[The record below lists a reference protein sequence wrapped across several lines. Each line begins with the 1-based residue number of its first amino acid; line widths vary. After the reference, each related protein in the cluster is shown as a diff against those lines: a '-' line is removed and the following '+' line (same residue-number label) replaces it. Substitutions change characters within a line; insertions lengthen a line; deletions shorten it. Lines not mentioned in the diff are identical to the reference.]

1 MAKILKIVSRLIGML
16 IEWIIVLVILFAF
29 AIRSS
34 QFQTFLGSIATDY
47 LSEELDTEMRI
58 GKIDIQFLDK
68 LLLKDVFVKDQYGDT
83 LASLDLIQ
91 VTVESINLSG
101 NAITLSNVQ
110 LHDGRVGI
118 SRDSITG
125 DYNYFFITDYFD
137 SGKKSTKKKEPIAL
151 TIKSLDI
158 ESVDISYDDNRKGY
172 SEYGM
177 DYDHLFFDE
186 VEMHAK
192 QFKVGDGTFA
202 FYLQHLSTTEKC
214 GFRLRRLISN
224 CFIDQDRGIFLTG
237 VKIQTPTT
245 TIYSHK
251 FNMKMSDLQGLQ
263 EFEDSVTFDAVI
275 DSSHVDLRDVAY
287 FATALEGMSDRIAVS
302 GELHRKVKNLAINDV
317 DLRFGSRSVV
327 RGDFYLPDFRKIK
340 GSAFQESVSY
350 ALVDLDDLTRLKLPK
365 DMGSGKIILDPMIAR
380 LGYVEIKRSDIRG
393 TTDRFVVQSK
403 VMTSALGS
411 VSVNNGVTFN
421 ALEKGG
427 YAFKRTMNSKYDVYV
442 DSFQLGKFIDNSL
455 FGKVTGAVFLS
466 GVVGQKDVIRIEELS
481 GDIQSLQF
489 NEYAYTNIDVANG
502 SLRNNVFAAKIDI
515 DDPHLKL
522 SYNGTI
528 DLRKDH
534 HYVFDVDIP
543 QADLGKLNW
552 TKDPNSKLST
562 TLTMDMHGSGLSTY
576 AGKIDIEQLNYQEK
590 NKTIEVP
597 SLVFDVKRLPQTDIF
612 TIKSNVADI
621 ELVGKINPNTIQ
633 GSLQN
638 CMAQLLPAYFEYREF
653 SKKKP
658 VQDHFELKVDVKE
671 AADFLAIFLPDV
683 SIAKGTEL
691 VGAFDGR
698 TGDQSLDIQ
707 SSELAYTEVDQEDT
721 TNTFKK
727 YLTDFSLVQT
737 KKNHQ
742 VTCQINASHAQ
753 WNDSIYVEEFDCEI
767 TGDSASLRTRLGWN
781 DKYPNPAEINFLTQ
795 FKRDSS
801 IRMLIKP
808 SFFTIK
814 KQMWE
819 IMNTAELVYASD
831 RVLIDHLVVER
842 DVQFLAING
851 VLSNDPKDVISIFA
865 NDLHIEEFIPLVD
878 PELDMAGRLNGT
890 VRLSTP
896 FTNIGIDGDLS
907 AKRVYINKQ
916 EIGDINLGG
925 NWNDEIDGFFL
936 QGNLNYLHQKTFDFG
951 GHFYPYRDE
960 ENLDF
965 RLNFREMDIQF
976 LNAFMDPDVLS
987 DIKGLVKGELT
998 VKGRTENPNINGRL
1012 SLQNGNVKVGL
1023 LGVNYKVTKGP
1034 IRFDGDN
1041 SGIYAELPVKDEEG
1055 NDAYIFAQAFH
1066 TNFENWN
1073 MDLDFVFD
1081 ERVRKFGA
1089 PQNRLLVLNT
1099 KYKPGDVYYGKAYA
1113 TGSANINIQ
1122 ENLTSI
1128 TVTARTERGTKVDL
1142 PMYGSGELSEFD
1154 FISFDQDTLKNS
1166 TSKVNLTGIDLNMNI
1181 IPTTDAEVR
1190 LIFNEKT
1197 EDLMIANGQGDLN
1210 ITADNFGNI
1219 FMSGQYMIN
1228 SGKYN
1233 FVFNPIREEFFLKNG
1248 GTITWTGNPY
1258 DANLNISA
1266 YTPVNASLDQLT
1278 GGVVGGTTSDNN
1290 SIVHCILNVT
1300 NTLNDPYIGLD
1311 IDAPNATEA
1320 GKSALNR
1327 AKSSKD
1333 DLQRQFFSLL
1343 VMKKFIPINGGLGV
1357 GTGGIGDLVSEQLN
1371 AILDKMSSD
1380 VKFRVGY
1387 SEMTSVNQG
1396 SMTVGMQSAL
1406 GEKQNI
1412 IVKGTF
1418 GVANTQGAQANT
1430 TSSSLIGDMSIE
1442 YLINEEGTFRATVAN
1457 ESNKKGVL
1465 TESDRGE
1472 FSQVVGVYYQE
1483 EFNKTSDSKIVNF
1496 ITDPFNRKKKRPG
1509 KKGKK
1514 VPLPQDQPV
1523 TLPNPPIIDPNGPA
1537 KTESN

>member
-1 MAKILKIVSRLIGML
+1 MAKILKIVSRLIGAL
-16 IEWIIVLVILFAF
+16 IEWVFVLVIVFSF

-34 QFQTFLGSIATDY
+34 QFQTFLGSLATDF

-68 LLLKDVFVKDQYGDT
+68 LLLKDVFVRDLYGDT
-83 LASLDLIQ
+83 LASLEQIQ
-91 VTVESINLSG
+91 VTVESLDLAG
-101 NAITLSNVQ
+101 NAVTLSNIQ

-118 SRDSITG
+118 SRDSISG

-137 SGKKSTKKKEPIAL
+137 SGKKTKKKSEPIAL
-151 TIKSLDI
+151 TIQSLDI
-158 ESVDISYDDNRKGY
+158 EGVDISYDDNRKGY
-172 SEYGM
+172 SEFGM

-186 VEMHAK
+186 AVMHAK
-192 QFKVGDGTFA
+192 KFKVGDGTFA

-214 GFRLRRLISN
+214 GFRLKRLQSN
-224 CFIDQDRGIFLTG
+224 CFIDQERGIFLTG
-237 VKIQTPTT
+237 VRIQTPTT
-245 TIYSHK
+245 KIYSHK
-251 FNMKMSDLQGLQ
+251 FNLKMSDFEGLQ

-275 DSSHVDLRDVAY
+275 DSSYVDLKDVAY
-287 FATALEGMSDRIAVS
+287 FATALEGMTDRIAIS
-302 GELHRKVKNLAINDV
+302 GELHRKVKDLAINNV
-317 DLRFGSRSVV
+317 DLRFGKRSVV
-327 RGDFYLPDFRKIK
+327 RGDFYLPDFRNLK
-340 GSAFQESVSY
+340 GSRFQESVSY
-350 ALVDLDDLTRLKLPK
+350 ALVDFEDLTGLNLPK
-365 DMGSGKIILDPMIAR
+365 DLGSGRIELDPMVAR
-380 LGYVEIKRSDIRG
+380 LGYVELKRSDIRG
-393 TTDRFVVQSK
+393 TSDQFIVQSK

-411 VSVNNGVTFN
+411 VSVNNGVTFSSLN
-421 ALEKGG
+421 EGG
-427 YAFKRTMNSKYDVYV
+427 YAFQRTTNSEYDVYV

-466 GVVGQKDVIRIEELS
+466 GVVGQKEVIRIETLT
-481 GDIQSLQF
+481 GDVKSLNF
-489 NEYAYTNIDVANG
+489 NDYAYSNIQVTDG
-502 SLRNNVFAAKIDI
+502 SLKNNVFAARVNIN
-515 DDPHLKL
+515 DPHLKL
-522 SYNGTI
+522 DYTGTI

-534 HYVFDVDIP
+534 HYVFQVDIP

-552 TKDPNSKLST
+552 TKDPESKLT
-562 TLTMDMHGSGLSTY
+562 TSLTMDMHGSGLSTY
-576 AGKIDIEQLNYQEK
+576 AGKIDLKQLSYEEQRK
-590 NKTIEVP
+590 KIVVP
-597 SLVFDVKRLPQTDIF
+597 SLDFSIERRLQTDIF
-612 TIKSNVADI
+612 TITSNVADI
-621 ELVGKINPNTIQ
+621 ELVGKMNPNTIAT
-633 GSLQN
+633 SLNN
-638 CMAQLLPAYFEYREF
+638 CMADILPSYFAREKYP
-653 SKKKP
+653 KKVQ
-658 VQDHFELKVDVKE
+658 VQDHFELKLDVKD

-683 SIAKGTEL
+683 TIASGTQL
-691 VGAFDGR
+691 LASFDSR
-698 TGDQSLDIQ
+698 TGEQSLDVK
-707 SSELAYTEVDQEDT
+707 SRELAYTGVDVDDST
-721 TNTFKK
+721 STFKK
-727 YLTDFSLVQT
+727 YFTDFSLVET
-737 KKNHQ
+737 KKNHN
-742 VTCQINASHAQ
+742 VETIITAAHAQ
-753 WNDSIYVEEFDCEI
+753 WNDSIYVEKFDCRI
-767 TGDSASLRTRLGWN
+767 VGDSSKLTTRLGWN
-781 DKYPNPAEINFLTQ
+781 DKYPNPAEINFQTQ

-801 IRMLIKP
+801 IRMLLKP
-808 SFFTIK
+808 SYFTIK
-814 KQMWE
+814 EQMWE
-819 IMNTAELVYASD
+819 IMNTAELMYAAN

-842 DVQFLAING
+842 EIQFLAING
-851 VLSNDPKDVISIFA
+851 VLSNDPQDLISIYA
-865 NDLHIEEFIPLVD
+865 NDLHIEEFLPLID
-878 PELDMAGRLNGT
+878 PNLDIIGRLNGN

-907 AKRVYINKQ
+907 AKEVFINKQ
-916 EIGDINLGG
+916 EIGDINVGG
-925 NWNDEIDGFFL
+925 NWNDDIDGFFL
-936 QGNLNYLHQKTFDFG
+936 QGNLNYLQQKTFDFG

-965 RLNFREMDIQF
+965 RLNFREMDIHF
-976 LNAFMDPDVLS
+976 LNAFMDPEVLS

-1012 SLQNGNVKVGL
+1012 SLQNASVKVGL
-1023 LGVNYKVTKGP
+1023 LGVNYKVAKGP

-1066 TNFENWN
+1066 NQFEDWN

-1113 TGSANINIQ
+1113 SGSANINIQ
-1122 ENLTSI
+1122 ENLTAI

-1154 FISFDQDTLKNS
+1154 FISFDQDTVGNT

-1190 LIFNEKT
+1190 LIFNDKT
-1197 EDLMIANGQGDLN
+1197 EDMMIANGQGDLN

-1219 FMSGQYMIN
+1219 FMSGQYIIN

-1233 FVFNPIREEFFLKNG
+1233 FVFNPIREEFYLKNG
-1248 GTITWTGNPY
+1248 GSITWTGNPY
-1258 DANLNISA
+1258 DANLNIAA

-1300 NTLNDPYIGLD
+1300 NTLNDPIIGLD

-1343 VMKKFIPINGGLGV
+1343 VMKKFIPINGATGV

-1387 SEMTSVNQG
+1387 SEMTAVNQG

-1406 GEKQNI
+1406 GEKENI

-1418 GVANTQGAQANT
+1418 GVANSQGAQSNT

-1509 KKGKK
+1509 KKGRK
-1514 VPLPQDQPV
+1514 VPLPQDQPA
-1523 TLPNPPIIDPNGPA
+1523 TLPSTPNPAAPDPE
-1537 KTESN
+1537 KIESK